1 MKTILGTFIAF
12 LAVAMSAQAAF
23 VKPPY
28 LQNLMD
34 TSLVV
39 RWETSTAQTGKVQY
53 GLTTAYGLEVNHSSS
68 TIQHE
73 LRLPTLTRDTLYHYR
88 AISGGDTS
96 ADNMFH
102 TPVPVSKPFRFLAYG
117 DNRSDSAAHQSVVN
131 QMLLVSPY
139 PGFMLNVGDLTYS
152 GATSEFQTFFN
163 VERDLAKRITLF
175 PSLGNHD
182 ISNMTN
188 WDTLF
193 ALPGNE
199 RWYSFRYGNSAFLC
213 LDNYSP
219 DTLGTPQYNWF
230 VSELLADS
238 ADPSVR
244 HIFVFFH
251 EPPYTTNTGHTSNL
265 RIRQYICP
273 LMERFHVRIAFQG
286 HVHCYE
292 HSLANGVHYLITGGG
307 GAPLSTGWGAWQ
319 PWTVYRDAIYEFV
332 LVDVRGDTVFSRGI
346 RTDGTGFDTLTII
359 APPSGVAEGK
369 PAAGQPS
376 ISLVA
381 SPNPFSDRL
390 ILSFSLPRSEQAGV
404 MLFNASGQRVATL
417 AEGILPAGEHH
428 VAWRAEKASSGQY
441 FCVLRTSEEVRVI
454 RVTKVR

>member
-1 MKTILGTFIAF
+1 MKTILGTFLAF

-23 VKPPY
+23 VKQPY

-34 TSLVV
+34 TSVVV

-53 GLTTAYGLEVNHSSS
+53 GLTPSYGLEVNHSNS

-73 LRLPTLTRDTLYHYR
+73 LRLPTLLRDTLYHYR
-88 AISGGDTS
+88 AISGSDTS
-96 ADNMFH
+96 ADAAFH
-102 TPVPVSKPFRFLAYG
+102 TPVTGVKPFRFLAYG

-131 QMLLVSPY
+131 QMLLVSPV
-139 PGFMLNVGDLTYS
+139 PGLMLNVGDLTYS
-152 GATSEFQTFFN
+152 GATTEYQTFFN
-163 VERDLAKRITLF
+163 VERDMAKRVTLF
-175 PSLGNHD
+175 PSVGNHD
-182 ISNMTN
+182 ITNMAN

-193 ALPGNE
+193 AMPGNE
-199 RWYSFRYGNSAFLC
+199 RWYSLRYGNSAFHC

-219 DTLGTPQYNWF
+219 DTVGTPQYDWF
-230 VSELLADS
+230 LSELLADS

-244 HIFVFFH
+244 HIFIFFH

-265 RIRQYICP
+265 RIRQYLCP

-346 RTDGTGFDTLTII
+346 RTNGTGFDTLTLI
-359 APPSGVAEGK
+359 APPSGVVERT
-369 PAAGQPS
+369 PAGLQPS
-376 ISLVA
+376 LSLKA
-381 SPNPFSDRL
+381 SSNPFSDRL
-390 ILSFSLPRSEQAGV
+390 TISFALPRSEQAWV
-404 MLFNASGQRVATL
+404 MLYNASGQRVATL
-417 AEGILPAGEHH
+417 AEGVLPAGEHR
-428 VAWRAEKASSGQY
+428 VSWKARKAASGLY
-441 FCVLRTSEEVRVI
+441 FCILRTAEGTRVI
-454 RVTKVR
+454 RLTKVH

>member
-1 MKTILGTFIAF
+1 MKTILGTSIVL

-34 TSLVV
+34 TSIVV
-39 RWETSTAQTGKVQY
+39 RWETSTAQTGRVQY
-53 GLTTAYGLEVNHSSS
+53 GLTPSYGLEVSHSNS
-68 TIQHE
+68 TTQHE
-73 LRLPTLTRDTLYHYR
+73 LRLPTLIRDTLYHYR
-88 AISGGDTS
+88 AISGSDTS
-96 ADNMFH
+96 ADNLFH

-163 VERDLAKRITLF
+163 VEGGLVKRVTLF

-182 ISNMTN
+182 IANVGN
-188 WDTLF
+188 WNTFF

-219 DTLGTPQYNWF
+219 DSTGTSQYNWF
-230 VSELLADS
+230 LSELLADS

-265 RIRQYICP
+265 RIRQFLCP
-273 LMERFHVRIAFQG
+273 LFERFHVRIAFQG

-292 HSLANGVHYLITGGG
+292 HSLANGVHYIITGGG

-346 RTDGTGFDTLTII
+346 RTNGTGFDTLTLI
-359 APPSGVAEGK
+359 APPSGVAERT
-369 PAAGQPS
+369 PAGLQPALS
-376 ISLVA
+376 FKA
-381 SPNPFSDRL
+381 RPNPFSDRAT
-390 ILSFSLPRSEQAGV
+390 LSFSLPRSEEARAT
-404 MLFNASGQRVATL
+404 LYNASGQKVATL
-417 AEGILPAGEHH
+417 AEGILPAGEHQ
-428 VAWRAEKASSGQY
+428 VSWKARKAASGLY
-441 FCVLRTSEEVRVI
+441 FCVLWTPEGAWVTRL
-454 RVTKVR
+454 TKVH